1 MKISIEKCTKFYYMS
16 EVYYHYTDLDGN
28 FIRESN
34 GFYSDKNQR
43 LNDKSKILEI
53 WYTLIVD
60 NKRIPF
66 FESIKEIKDIL
77 AKMGANYKQLKIKD
91 YENI

>member
-1 MKISIEKCTKFYYMS
+1 MS
-16 EVYYHYTDLDGN
+16 EVYYHYSDLDGN

-53 WYTLIVD
+53 WYTLIAD

-66 FESIKEIKDIL
+66 FKSISDMDSFIHKFNLI
-77 AKMGANYKQLKIKD
+77 
-91 YENI
+91 